1 MRKNRDKN
9 HTKKHPKAHLLVLF
23 LLFRVHIKSLSFYS
37 RETERESEQREI
49 LLLLLFF
56 LSSTSEREREREREC
71 NKSGK
76 RITQKSPGGGL
87 GERLGKDA
95 KKREEEG

>member
-56 LSSTSEREREREREC
+56 LSSTSEREC
-71 NKSGK
+71 NKSVK